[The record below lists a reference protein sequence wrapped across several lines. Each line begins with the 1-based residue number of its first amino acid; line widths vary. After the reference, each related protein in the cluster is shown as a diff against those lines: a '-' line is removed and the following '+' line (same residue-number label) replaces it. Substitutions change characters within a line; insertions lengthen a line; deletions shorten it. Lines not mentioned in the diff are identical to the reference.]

1 MTRTQLVSILAQ
13 RSGVRADD
21 VRRVV
26 DELFDRLIPEEVM
39 AGRSVAVRGFGTF
52 EAKVRKARLVRHPET
67 GELLH
72 VPARRALTLRPARS
86 SATRPDSG

>member
-13 RSGVRADD
+13 KTGVRADD
-21 VRRVV
+21 VKKVV
-26 DELFDRLIPEEVM
+26 DELFDHLIPNEVE

-52 EAKVRKARLVRHPET
+52 EGRVKRARLVRHPGS

-72 VPARRALTLRPARS
+72 VPAKRVLSLRPSR
-86 SATRPDSG
+86 TP